1 MLFSPP
7 FCLADFVGDFEIL
20 EVAVVDTEDMAAD
33 TVGDTGA
40 GIEVGDTEAFPY
52 MLKEVVEN
60 FLTGFDKQNL
70 AQDFLFVNSSHY
82 CLN

>member
-1 MLFSPP
+1 MLFSPL

-20 EVAVVDTEDMAAD
+20 EVVVAGMEDMAAD
-33 TVGDTGA
+33 TEGDTGV
-40 GIEVGDTEAFPY
+40 GTEVGDTEAFPC
-52 MLKEVVEN
+52 MLKEAAAN

-70 AQDFLFVNSSHY
+70 AQDFLFVNSSHC